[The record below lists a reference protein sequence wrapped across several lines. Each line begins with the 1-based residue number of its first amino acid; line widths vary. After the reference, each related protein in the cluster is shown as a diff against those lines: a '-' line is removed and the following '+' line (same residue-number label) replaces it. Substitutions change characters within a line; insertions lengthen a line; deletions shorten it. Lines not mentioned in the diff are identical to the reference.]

1 MKVCESMSLLLLA
14 DYLFVVVTLA
24 KDPAPEKGS
33 SLFTS
38 STILAE
44 GGTVFMSIRQGRFM
58 EQIEE
63 IVCLEARRAFSLC

>member
-44 GGTVFMSIRQGRFM
+44 GGTVFVSIRQGRFM